1 MGFGYLF
8 IGSLIFCN
16 PLYASYT
23 FPISAFFMLCGL
35 WMLSRYNRGFKM
47 AKTTLLIWLIPAILT
62 LVCDLLSSLSVDIAP
77 LNSLSIPAKVAGYGL
92 EMLFMLF
99 TLTGIQMIATE
110 TALPKLIRRAKVWRT
125 VSVVYYTLIFISV
138 SAFGSTEHGKLL
150 VPILFILGLVF
161 KIAVTSLIWSC
172 YMWICL
178 EGDEDMPIKPMRF
191 EWMNTLRDKFNDV
204 ALTPKNQPDKKQTKN
219 KGGKGK

>member
-47 AKTTLLIWLIPAILT
+47 ARTTLLIWLIPAVLS
-62 LVCDLLSSLSVDIAP
+62 LVCDLLSSLGVDVAI
-77 LNSLSIPAKVAGYGL
+77 LNSLSTPAKVAGYGL

-99 TLTGIQMIATE
+99 TLTGIQMIAVE
-110 TALPKLIRRAKVWRT
+110 TSLPKIIKRAKLWRV
-125 VSVVYYTLIFISV
+125 VSVVYYTLIFLSV

-150 VPILFILGLVF
+150 VPILFISGLVF
-161 KIAVTSLIWSC
+161 KVAVTALVWSC

-191 EWMNTLRDKFNDV
+191 KWMNTLRNKFNDI
-204 ALTPKNQPDKKQTKN
+204 ALTPKIQENKKQTKG
-219 KGGKGK
+219 KGGKRK